1 MKHFERIQEITRI
14 LETEGNA
21 STVFLAKTFNVS
33 ESSIRRDINDI
44 LSSNNRIQLKRIHGG
59 VILQDRKLE
68 GIEYMFELKLALNSN
83 LKTALARE
91 AVRHIENG
99 DHIILDSGSTCY
111 YLAQHLHQKKGLC
124 VMTLDVKIAE
134 ELGKYRDI
142 ESSIIG
148 GLIRPGYYTVGGIR
162 ALENL
167 DQFTANK
174 VFMSLDAIDVEHGI
188 TNASEFE
195 VGVKQKLIRMGKN
208 VYVLADH
215 TKFNSHTL
223 YKVADISVINT
234 IITNKEL
241 DEHYAD
247 LVRSKGVNL
256 IRV

>member
-14 LETEGNA
+14 LEAEGNA

-33 ESSIRRDINDI
+33 ESSIRRDINYI
-44 LSSNNRIQLKRIHGG
+44 LSSNKRIRLKRIHGG
-59 VILQDRKLE
+59 VILQDRRPE
-68 GIEYMFELKLALNSN
+68 GVEYMFELKLALNSN
-83 LKTALARE
+83 LKIALAKE
-91 AVRHIENG
+91 ASRHIENG
-99 DHIILDSGSTCY
+99 DHIIIDSGSTCF
-111 YLAQHLHQKKGLC
+111 YLAQHLNEKKNLC
-124 VMTLDVKIAE
+124 VMTLDIKIAE

-167 DQFTANK
+167 DQFTATK
-174 VFMSLDAIDVEHGI
+174 VFMSLDAVDVEHGI

-195 VGVKQKLIRMGKN
+195 VGVKQKLIRMGRK

-215 TKFNSHTL
+215 TKFNTRTL
-223 YKVADISVINT
+223 YRVADISAINT

-241 DEHYAD
+241 DEQYAD
-247 LVRSKGVNL
+247 LVRSRGVTL

>member
-1 MKHFERIQEITRI
+1 
-14 LETEGNA
+14 
-21 STVFLAKTFNVS
+21 
-33 ESSIRRDINDI
+33 
-44 LSSNNRIQLKRIHGG
+44 
-59 VILQDRKLE
+59 
-68 GIEYMFELKLALNSN
+68 
-83 LKTALARE
+83 
-91 AVRHIENG
+91 
-99 DHIILDSGSTCY
+99 
-111 YLAQHLHQKKGLC
+111 
-124 VMTLDVKIAE
+124 MTLDVKIAE
-134 ELGKYRDI
+134 ELGRYRDI

-256 IRV
+256 ILV